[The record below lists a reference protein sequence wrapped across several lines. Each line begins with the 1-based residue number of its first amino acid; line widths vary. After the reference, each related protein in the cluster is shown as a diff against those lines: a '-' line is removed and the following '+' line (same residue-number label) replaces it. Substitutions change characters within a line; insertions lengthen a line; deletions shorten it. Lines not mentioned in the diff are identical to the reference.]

1 MHSLFDR
8 MTTSPSPTG
17 VSSTGEK
24 RSARRTPRVSKSNRA
39 SSAGRSRNPD
49 AFLKSGGIPSNWQ
62 AGPQSDRP
70 RSASPAGGRRPSIMP
85 TDAGDNGM
93 IVDANGRLQ
102 RRVEHPRTKQER
114 EDRNRDLILARA
126 RGRSPTRWGPAGER
140 KMSLETRPRW
150 RPVAGFPAAS
160 TAITE
165 HRKHNP
171 FADLNSYASGVVNG
185 RKGYRP
191 LDAKG
196 IGAKPVQAWKE
207 MLRGA
212 HSY

>member
-1 MHSLFDR
+1 M
-8 MTTSPSPTG
+8 M
-17 VSSTGEK
+17 
-24 RSARRTPRVSKSNRA
+24 
-39 SSAGRSRNPD
+39 GRNE
-49 AFLKSGGIPSNWQ
+49 
-62 AGPQSDRP
+62 SDKL
-70 RSASPAGGRRPSIMP
+70 SPAPPFDEMS
-85 TDAGDNGM
+85 
-93 IVDANGRLQ
+93 
-102 RRVEHPRTKQER
+102 
-114 EDRNRDLILARA
+114 
-126 RGRSPTRWGPAGER
+126 ER